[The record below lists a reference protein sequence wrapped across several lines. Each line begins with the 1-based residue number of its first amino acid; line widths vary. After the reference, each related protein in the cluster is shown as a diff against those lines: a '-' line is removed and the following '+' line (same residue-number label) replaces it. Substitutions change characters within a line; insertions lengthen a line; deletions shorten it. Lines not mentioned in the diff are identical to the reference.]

1 MTEGVIVALIMSG
14 AGLITGGINAWMI
27 YKSKKL
33 GNNPYPCKENT
44 EKIKEIDEKLDKA
57 CERISRIEGKLNSK

>member
-1 MTEGVIVALIMSG
+1 MTEGVIIALIMSG

-27 YKSKKL
+27 YRSKKL

-44 EKIKEIDEKLDKA
+44 EKIGKIDEKLDKA
-57 CERISRIEGKLNSK
+57 CERISRIEGKLNNR